1 MGVAIG
7 ACFGV
12 IQNNIALK
20 HTSSSKR
27 LCHSFGVIQNNIAL
41 KRFIFCVAVPPSFGV
56 IQNNIALKH
65 VAHRRFYQLGFGVI
79 QNNIALKP
87 QMQKMAQW
95 FRNRATNSSKIFAF
109 YDSEELF
116 KYSK

>member
-1 MGVAIG
+1 MFELG
-7 ACFGV
+7 
-12 IQNNIALK
+12 L
-20 HTSSSKR
+20 R
-27 LCHSFGVIQNNIAL
+27 LSFGVIQNNIAL
-41 KRFIFCVAVPPSFGV
+41 KRQKLRS
-56 IQNNIALKH
+56 LEKL
-65 VAHRRFYQLGFGVI
+65 RFGVI

>member
-1 MGVAIG
+1 MSTG
-7 ACFGV
+7 FGV

-20 HTSSSKR
+20 
-27 LCHSFGVIQNNIAL
+27 LVDIAFQAID
-41 KRFIFCVAVPPSFGV
+41 R
-56 IQNNIALKH
+56 
-65 VAHRRFYQLGFGVI
+65 FGVI

-95 FRNRATNSSKIFAF
+95 FRDCATNSSKIFAF